1 MFLPNSITTYWGKR
15 NADTIKTTFKT
26 YSNDDIGTLK
36 LKLTIP
42 DSIHNYVIQLLD
54 PKEKVLE
61 EYSEPVKKENNITFY
76 NLPSAE
82 YSFRFI
88 NDVDANKKFTPAN
101 FITHTQPEDVF
112 IYDKLVKVP
121 AGWDVE
127 SEWNIIIQPL
137 ASN

>member
-1 MFLPNSITTYWGKR
+1 MFLPNSITTYWGKT
-15 NADTIKTTFKT
+15 NADTLRTTFKT
-26 YSNDDIGTLK
+26 YSNDDIGALK
-36 LKLTIP
+36 VKLTIP

-54 PKEKVLE
+54 SKEKVLN
-61 EYSEPVKKENNITFY
+61 EYSGVVKKENNITFY

-101 FITHTQPEDVF
+101 FTTHTQPEDVF

-127 SEWNIIIQPL
+127 TDWNIILQQEK
-137 ASN
+137 SN